1 MLFNFLPALLMAPAA
16 DGQGDLMSSLMSF
29 VPFILII
36 GVMYFILIRPQRKRD
51 KADSAMRSNLEVG
64 DMITTRGGIVGKIT
78 NIKDDLLTIETGAN
92 NVKIRIQRWA
102 VGSKEEKISD

>member
-1 MLFNFLPALLMAPAA
+1 MFQKIFPALLMAPA
-16 DGQGDLMSSLMSF
+16 GGEGDLMTSLMSF
-29 VPFILII
+29 LPFVLII

-51 KADSAMRSNLEVG
+51 KADAAMRQNLEVG